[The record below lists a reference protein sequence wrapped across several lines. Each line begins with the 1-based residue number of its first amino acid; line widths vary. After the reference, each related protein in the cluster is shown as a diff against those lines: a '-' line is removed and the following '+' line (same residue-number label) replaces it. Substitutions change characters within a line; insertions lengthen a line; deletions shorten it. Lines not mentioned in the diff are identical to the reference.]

1 MAAIGRKKNNWKK
14 VLLKYGDMGE
24 CGHWNSSGP
33 FSVDYIYLYS
43 CTFHGY
49 EIISTLLFIGWVIFL
64 ANLLGNTASNYF
76 SPTLSSICTKL
87 KVPYDVAGITF
98 LAFGNGSPDI
108 FSQLSSFSGGGTNVL
123 IGIGSLLGGSMFVS
137 TIVVG
142 TISMVAPCKLNSR
155 IFVRDIVFHIVAIST
170 LAFMA
175 AHGNITLL
183 FPFCLCCI
191 YIIYFVVVVSFPWI
205 KRQLASKLGV
215 DIFPNEIPMTNVDVT
230 GSGNQLQTAFWLK
243 DSSNIDIITKSSNS
257 NNSSGISSN
266 NDAAGGYKFL
276 ILDDNIEFGDIE
288 NCSDELS
295 DNTINLTGLLA
306 PSFSGKIIDD
316 YFGQEGDNHGMEV
329 QSSLN
334 ASLLPPKQPTK
345 LHNYAPLIN
354 SGDENSSMENNPS
367 KQRSNTNNA
376 SRYQSVIYSMYWQQV
391 LIRRKVERSFLSS
404 QWWNYPI
411 HFKVLAIL
419 ELPFILARDFSI
431 PRIDLESWSKPHAIL
446 QPLCAIFLVLF
457 LMGDFSRKGHGSSIF
472 MALII
477 GVVAMISIFLFTHYN
492 RPPTNPVFITFWIM
506 CAFVMCIVWIYML
519 AEELVACLVDIGTI
533 YNIAPA
539 YLGLTVLA
547 WGNSMGDFFSNTA
560 VARQGLGE
568 MAIAG
573 CYGGPVFN
581 ILIGLSISL
590 TYACSQSY
598 PAPFRI
604 KLDVSAVVSIVF
616 LFISLLST
624 LVLVVKR
631 DYVLDKQLGLY
642 LIGLYIAYTVVQFG
656 LLVFGVDD

>member
-1 MAAIGRKKNNWKK
+1 MS
-14 VLLKYGDMGE
+14 E
-24 CGHWNSSGP
+24 CDQWSGAGP
-33 FSVDYIYLYS
+33 FSIDYIYLYS
-43 CTFHGY
+43 CTFKGY
-49 EIISTLLFIGWVIFL
+49 EVISTLLLIGWVVFL

-76 SPTLSSICTKL
+76 SPTLSSICNKL
-87 KVPYDVAGITF
+87 KVPYDIAGITF

-108 FSQLSSFSGGGTNVL
+108 FSQLSSFSDGGTNVL

-155 IFVRDIVFHIVAIST
+155 IFVRDIAFHIVAIST

-191 YIIYFVVVVSFPWI
+191 YVIYFIVVVSFPWI
-205 KRQLASKLGV
+205 KRQLAAKLGV
-215 DIFPNEIPMTNVDVT
+215 DIFPNEIPMTNVEVS

-243 DSSNIDIITKSSNS
+243 DSSNIDAITKTSSIS
-257 NNSSGISSN
+257 GSSSGSG
-266 NDAAGGYKFL
+266 DTGGGYKFL
-276 ILDDNIEFGDIE
+276 ILDDSIESDDIE
-288 NCSDELS
+288 NGGDKLA
-295 DNTINLTGLLA
+295 DDTINLTGLLA

-316 YFGQEGDNHGMEV
+316 YFGQEGDSSEMEV

-334 ASLLPPKQPTK
+334 TSLLPPKQPTK
-345 LHNYAPLIN
+345 LHNYSQLVN
-354 SGDENSSMENNPS
+354 SSDENSSAEHTT
-367 KQRSNTNNA
+367 KQRGNAGGA
-376 SRYQSVIYSMYWQQV
+376 SRYQSVIYSMYWQQL

-404 QWWNYPI
+404 QWWSYPL
-411 HFKVLAIL
+411 FYKVLAIL
-419 ELPFILARDFSI
+419 ELPFIVARDFSI
-431 PRIDLESWSKPHAIL
+431 PRIDSESWSKPHAIL

-457 LMGDFSRKGHGSSIF
+457 LMGDFNERGHGSLIF
-472 MALII
+472 AALLV
-477 GVVAMISIFLFTHYN
+477 GVSAMLSIFLFTHYN

-560 VARQGLGE
+560 VAKQGLGE

-598 PAPFRI
+598 PAPFSIR
-604 KLDVSAVVSIVF
+604 LDASAIVSIVF

-631 DYVLDKQLGLY
+631 EYVLDKQLGLY
-642 LIGLYIAYTVVQFG
+642 LIGLYIAYTLVQFG